1 MLDVFFVCLFF
12 LSGRNEMINYGKISI
27 DSKKAARIDL
37 SCDTNPQMIFVPS
50 QGNVLVS
57 N

>member
-1 MLDVFFVCLFF
+1 MIPNI
-12 LSGRNEMINYGKISI
+12 LSFAGRNEMINFGKISI

-50 QGNVLVS
+50 QGNVLVRI
-57 N
+57 